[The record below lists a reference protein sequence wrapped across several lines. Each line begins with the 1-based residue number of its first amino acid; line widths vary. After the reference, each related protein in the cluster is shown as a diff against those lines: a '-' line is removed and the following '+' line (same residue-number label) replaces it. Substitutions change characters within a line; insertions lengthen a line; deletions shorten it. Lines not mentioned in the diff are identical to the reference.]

1 MNILV
6 TGGAGFIGS
15 RMAAR
20 HLADGHRVVVVDD
33 LSAGRRDKV
42 PPGAR
47 FVEADIA
54 EADLEPLL
62 REEKIDFVSHH
73 AAQIDLRHSV
83 SDPVFDAKANVLGS
97 LKLFEACRRAGVG
110 KVLFASTG
118 GALYG
123 EPEGGRP
130 APESHPT
137 NPISPYGC
145 AKLSIEKY
153 LHYYRVVHGFQTQVF
168 RYANVYGP
176 GQNGT
181 GEAGVVAIFSEAMLG
196 HRALKINGTGDQTR
210 DYVFVDDLCRAA
222 AAAVVTDRS
231 GTWNLGTGIETS
243 VNRLFELLAK
253 EFGYAAKAPHAP
265 PPAGEQQRSV
275 LDGSAV
281 RRDFS
286 LPAWTPLAEGLKVT
300 AEYFRKAAPAPPT

>member
-15 RMAAR
+15 RMAER

-33 LSAGRRDKV
+33 LSTGAREKV
-42 PPGAR
+42 PQGAR
-47 FVEADIA
+47 LVEADVA
-54 EADLEPLL
+54 ETDLEPLL
-62 REEKIDFVSHH
+62 RSEKIDAVSHH
-73 AAQIDLRHSV
+73 AAQIDVRHSV
-83 SDPVFDAKANVLGS
+83 SDPVFDARANVLGS
-97 LKLFEACRRAGVG
+97 LKLFEACRRAGV
-110 KVLFASTG
+110 KRVVFASTG

-153 LHYYRVVHGFQTQVF
+153 LHYYRVVHGFQTLVF

-176 GQNGT
+176 FQNGT
-181 GEAGVVAIFSEAMLG
+181 GEAGVVAIFAEAMLG
-196 HRALKINGTGDQTR
+196 HRSLKINGSGDQTR
-210 DYVFVDDLCRAA
+210 DYVFVGDLTRAV
-222 AAAVVTDRS
+222 AAAVSTDRS
-231 GTWNLGTGIETS
+231 GTWNLGTGVETS

-253 EFGYAAKAPHAP
+253 EFGYKAKAPHAP
-265 PPAGEQQRSV
+265 APAGEQQRSV

-281 RRDFS
+281 RRDFQ
-286 LPAWTPLAEGLKVT
+286 LPPYTKLEDGLKET
-300 AEYFRKAAPAPPT
+300 AAYFRAQHAARPA